1 MNIEFIPIV
10 QIGVFG
16 DEPGGLYFSDLRM
29 EKDFRCLS
37 WIFGNT
43 FFMCMSEYAG
53 IILYLRP
60 KCSGP
65 LGESLV
71 LWQLLIKNVW
81 IRS

>member
-16 DEPGGLYFSDLRM
+16 DEPGGLYFSDLKM

-43 FFMCMSEYAG
+43 
-53 IILYLRP
+53 
-60 KCSGP
+60 
-65 LGESLV
+65 V
-71 LWQLLIKNVW
+71 LCVCLSPQKYFYCI
-81 IRS
+81 